1 MRLLTFTQ
9 KGSGPLIGI
18 RTQDQILDISLAAKI
33 SGESNIPPNMKALL
47 AAGPECMGR
56 VRHLN
61 SDALTLVSGLN
72 EYT

>member
-33 SGESNIPPNMKALL
+33 SGESNIPTNMKALL

-61 SDALTLVSGLN
+61 SDALSD
-72 EYT
+72 